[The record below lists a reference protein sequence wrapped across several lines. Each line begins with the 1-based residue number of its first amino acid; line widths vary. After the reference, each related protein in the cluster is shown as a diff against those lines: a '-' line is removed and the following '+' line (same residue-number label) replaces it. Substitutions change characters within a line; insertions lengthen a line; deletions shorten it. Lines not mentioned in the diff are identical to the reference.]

1 VSFLEDISSE
11 DVAVFKKQWEEE
23 SIVIIYNISENENV
37 VDVSGILM
45 DDPKMKIRG
54 TLLTQEGEPVMEDG
68 QINMSPYSVVLL
80 K

>member
-1 VSFLEDISSE
+1 M
-11 DVAVFKKQWEEE
+11 
-23 SIVIIYNISENENV
+23 

-45 DDPKMKIRG
+45 DDPKMKICG
-54 TLLTQEGEPVMEDG
+54 TLLTQEGEPVVEDG